1 MDQKTIYADIA
12 KRTDGHI
19 YIGVVGPVRT
29 GKSTFIKRFMQTLV
43 LPHVDDEI
51 LRARA
56 TDELPQS
63 ATGRTIMTSEPK
75 FVPEEAV
82 TVRLSEEA
90 EASVRLI
97 DSVGYLIP
105 GASGQFDENGE
116 RLVTTPWFDHE
127 IPMREAAEFGTRK
140 VIADHSTIG
149 LVITTDGSITD
160 FDRSDYLEAE
170 SRVISELQAIGKPFV
185 ILLNSTHP
193 EEAQTQALAA
203 ALSEQYQTPCRA
215 VNCKA
220 LNEEAICD
228 LLRQVLMEFPISE
241 LSVCMPEWIE
251 SLPSENELKRTLYRL
266 LLQYADPVR
275 KLRDAYGFCDRFLK
289 NQTEFEI
296 APRVEKID
304 AATGTVAYSLGL
316 PRSLFY
322 EILTEASGVP
332 LQSDRELLVYLSETK
347 HVREE
352 YALVKDALTA
362 VRETG
367 YGVVMPTADELQLEE
382 PEIVRQGGKFSVRL
396 RASAP
401 SIHMLK
407 ANVHAVV
414 SPEVAGEGASGEIL
428 GFLLQGFQG
437 DATQLWDSNIF
448 GKSLYTMARED
459 IEEKL
464 QRMPEKAA
472 GKLQETI
479 QKIINDGGGTLFC
492 FIL

>member
-1 MDQKTIYADIA
+1 MEQKTIYADIA

-29 GKSTFIKRFMQTLV
+29 GKSTFIKRFMQELV
-43 LPHVDDEI
+43 LPHVEDEI

-63 ATGRTIMTSEPK
+63 ATGKTIMTSEPK

-82 TVRLSEEA
+82 TVRLSA
-90 EASVRLI
+90 DTEASVRLI
-97 DSVGYLIP
+97 DSVGYMIP
-105 GASGQFDENGE
+105 GAAGQFDENGE

-127 IPMREAAEFGTRK
+127 VPMREAAEFGTRK
-140 VIADHSTIG
+140 VITDHSTIG

-160 FDRSDYLEAE
+160 FDRSAYLEAE
-170 SRVISELQAIGKPFV
+170 SRVITELQSIGKPFL

-193 EEAQTQALAA
+193 EDHQTQALAQSIA
-203 ALSEQYQTPCRA
+203 DQYSAVCLP
-215 VNCKA
+215 VNCRE
-220 LNEEAICD
+220 LDEAEICE
-228 LLRQVLMEFPISE
+228 LLRQVLYEFPVSA
-241 LSVCMPEWIE
+241 LSVQLPEWIE
-251 SLPSENELKRTLYRL
+251 SLPNDNETKCSIFRL
-266 LLQYADPVR
+266 LLQAADQMR
-275 KLRDAYGFCDRFLK
+275 CLRDAPRMCDLLES
-289 NQTEFEI
+289 QSELEI
-296 APRVEKID
+296 APKIERID
-304 AATGTVAYSLGL
+304 AATGSVVYALSF
-316 PRSLFY
+316 PRHLFY
-322 EILTEASGVP
+322 EILTEASGVS
-332 LQSDRELLVYLSETK
+332 LQSDRELLNYLTETK
-347 HVREE
+347 VVQER
-352 YALVKDALTA
+352 YAQVKDALRD

-367 YGVVMPTADELQLEE
+367 YGVVMPTAEELELEE

-464 QRMPEKAA
+464 QSMPDKAA
-472 GKLQETI
+472 GKLQEAI